1 MDEQTFKR
9 EMTKAQASHGLG
21 ENTDYWQGYMRGLRR
36 NYHGE
41 KFGTDE
47 EHEKWLSLID
57 APYRKE
63 LGQGYRDG
71 FYFK

>member
-1 MDEQTFKR
+1 MLQNIYEEIVKILTHRDRRVRLKR
-9 EMTKAQASHGLG
+9 ASLAPA
-21 ENTDYWQGYMRGLRR
+21 RGR
-36 NYHGE
+36 NYFRE